1 MRDPAAAFLDPVVAD
16 SLRITTIDKGTNV
29 YIEIYRRLRRL
40 IESGVLKSGDPL
52 PSESALS
59 SIMCVGRTSL
69 RTALSI
75 LYEDGYIETVRGKG
89 SCVTGASRKEKYR
102 RTFPAEILLPPERI
116 ALVGELGVKQGAV
129 DIVRGDGFLIDKLSP
144 APGHEIVQLQQIYT
158 LNDKPA
164 VLCFYYFVAN
174 LFPMDPSDGP
184 EELYHALAAELQAKT
199 MTAEYECLP
208 IRTTNPSG
216 LHLMLPRGIQ
226 TLVTT
231 RYIGTGGV
239 IAFCKDY
246 YNNEVL
252 RFRFAM
258 RK

>member
-129 DIVRGDGFLIDKLSP
+129 DIVRGDEFLTEKLSP
-144 APGHEIVQLQQIYT
+144 APGHEIVQLQQLYT
-158 LNDKPA
+158 LNEKPA
-164 VLCFYYFVAN
+164 VLSGAMTRTFPSRSRANNSSRQRLYRSARVDMISKNAGYFRNTGRSRDIV
-174 LFPMDPSDGP
+174 FSGP
-184 EELYHALAAELQAKT
+184 LRYSRSRVSST
-199 MTAEYECLP
+199 
-208 IRTTNPSG
+208 
-216 LHLMLPRGIQ
+216 
-226 TLVTT
+226 TT
-231 RYIGTGGV
+231 RSQPWSK
-239 IAFCKDY
+239 A
-246 YNNEVL
+246 
-252 RFRFAM
+252 RFQGMASAQPPSR
-258 RK
+258 